1 MGGMMG
7 GGSFGFGGLGAIG
20 MILNLVITIGV
31 IVGIVLLIVWL
42 VRRVSSD
49 VTGGALAGGRYG
61 GPASAK
67 EILQQRYARGEIDR
81 QQYQEMLADLS

>member
-7 GGSFGFGGLGAIG
+7 GGTYGYGSLGTIGL
-20 MILNLVITIGV
+20 ILNFVITIGV

-49 VTGGALAGGRYG
+49 AVGGAIRGGLPSG
-61 GPASAK
+61 QSSAK
-67 EILQQRYARGEIDR
+67 EILQVRYARGEIDR
-81 QQYQEMLADLS
+81 EQYQEMLGDLT